1 MASSISNDEFA
12 SGFVTLIGQFK
23 ANAITANAF
32 TASLSDLVDDW
43 DAYTPAQLASSVN
56 SFVANQRV
64 WQKELRDWWAGSVTD
79 GPFNN
84 GMFPFTNDVGVTA
97 YAPCPALLQNPV
109 LGPAG
114 QASNA
119 AATAQAAANTA
130 VAAAAGIN
138 ANTALIAQNVGWAQ
152 ANATAAAG
160 SASSATA
167 ANTSAWTAKAGA
179 DTTKTGADT
188 ANTNAQAA
196 RVAAQANATAAAGSA
211 ATAVTANT
219 NAWTAKTSVDAANV
233 AVWVGKASVDAANTS
248 AWTAKAGADTAN
260 TSAWTAKAGAD
271 SANAGAWSAKSGADT
286 ANAGA
291 NTARVGAETAN
302 TNSNAAKVGAETAN
316 TNANASKLAA
326 ANSATA
332 AAGSATTA
340 LGNAVVATT
349 QAGVAISN
357 AVAAAASAVT
367 ASTQAGIATS
377 NATISVTQAGIATN
391 SAVSAAAANTSAWLA
406 RTGAAASEAI
416 AVSNATLSTNR
427 AIAAENA
434 NVGAQSA
441 NASAWNAANAAANS
455 AAVAA
460 AVSNAASYQLRL
472 EKDQPNGYAGL
483 DGNGKIK
490 AAQFDPSVLGAL
502 SYVGTWNASTNSPAI
517 PAAASSNKGQIYKVS
532 TAGTSNVSGI
542 TDWQVGDMLL
552 SNGSTWDK
560 IDNTESVTS
569 VVGRTGAVTLTKTD
583 VGLSNVDNTSDANK
597 PLSNAEVAALA
608 LKLDIASKATPTEAA
623 VGTDDA
629 KFMTPLKVAY
639 AIGNAT
645 ISQAQVSGLSTA
657 LTGKV
662 NVSTVGAANGVATL
676 DATTKLPVAQ
686 LPTHTH
692 AISDVT
698 NLQTN
703 LDAKLSTANAATLY
717 QAVSAKAVANG
728 YASLDA
734 SAKLPVAQLPTH
746 THVIADVTN
755 LQASL
760 DAKLS
765 ITNATVYQLTSAK
778 GAANGYAGLD
788 ASAKLSASNLPT
800 LTKTDVG
807 LSNVDNTAD
816 LAKPISNAT
825 QIALNAKLADGDL
838 VKADR
843 QQIVT
848 PTISGGALTLDLS
861 QGSVFSVSWNANI
874 TSISITN
881 APTGSVSFT
890 LILTGAGGSSVTWN
904 TTTFKFPGGTAPTL
918 ISTTGAMNYLA
929 LNTLNQGTRV
939 NVFFSGATI

>member
-1 MASSISNDEFA
+1 MATSISTDFFA
-12 SGFVTLIGQFK
+12 SGFVNLIGQFK

-32 TASLSDLVDDW
+32 ASSLTDLIGDW
-43 DAYTPAQLASSVN
+43 DGVTPTELATAVN
-56 SFVANQRV
+56 SFRADQRV
-64 WQKELRDWWAGSVTD
+64 WQKELRDWWAGGPTD

-109 LGPAG
+109 LGPA
-114 QASNA
+114 AWANA
-119 AATAQAAANTA
+119 AAIRAENAANATA
-130 VAAAAGIN
+130 TMANAIVVNTNAIN
-138 ANTALIAQNVGWAQ
+138 AAVTAAQ
-152 ANATAAAG
+152 ANATIATTQAT
-160 SASSATA
+160 SATT
-167 ANTSAWTAKAGA
+167 ANTNAWTAKAGA
-179 DTTKTGADT
+179 DAAKTGADT

-196 RVAAQANATAAAGSA
+196 RVAAQANATISTAQAASAG
-211 ATAVTANT
+211 TANT
-219 NAWTAKTSVDAANV
+219 NAWAAKTSVDAANV
-233 AVWVGKASVDAANTS
+233 SVWVGKASVDAANTS
-248 AWTAKAGADTAN
+248 AWTAKTGADSAN

-271 SANAGAWSAKSGADT
+271 NANTGAWSAKAGADT
-286 ANAGA
+286 ANTGA
-291 NTARVGAETAN
+291 NAARVGAETAN
-302 TNSNAAKVGAETAN
+302 TNANVAKVGAETAN
-316 TNANASKLAA
+316 TNATASKNAA

-340 LGNAVVATT
+340 QGNATVATT
-349 QAGVAISN
+349 QANIAIGN

-367 ASTQAGIATS
+367 ATTQAGIATG

-391 SAVSAAAANTSAWLA
+391 SAVSAAAANTSAWTA
-406 RTGAAASEAI
+406 RAGAAASEAI
-416 AVSNATLSTNR
+416 AVANATLSTNR

-441 NASAWNAANAAANS
+441 NASAWLAANAAANS

-490 AAQFDPSVLGAL
+490 AAQFDASILGAMT
-502 SYVGTWNASTNSPAI
+502 YVGVWNASTNSPTI
-517 PAAASSNKGQIYKVS
+517 PAASTANKGQFYKVS
-532 TAGTSNVSGI
+532 TAGTTNVSGI
-542 TDWQVGDMLL
+542 TDWQVGDWIV
-552 SNGSTWDK
+552 SNGSSWDK
-560 IDNTESVTS
+560 IDNTDSVTS
-569 VVGRTGAVTLTKTD
+569 VAGRTGAVTLTKSD
-583 VGLSNVDNTSDANK
+583 VGLSNVDNTSDAAK
-597 PLSNAEVAALA
+597 PVSNAAAAAIA

-629 KFMTPLKVAY
+629 KYMTPLKVAY

-645 ISQAQVSGLSTA
+645 VTQAQVSGLSTA
-657 LTGKV
+657 LTAKV

-686 LPTHTH
+686 LPSHTH
-692 AISDVT
+692 VIADVT

-734 SAKLPVAQLPTH
+734 SAKLPVAQLPSH

-765 ITNATVYQLTSAK
+765 IANAGVYQLTSAK

-788 ASAKLSASNLPT
+788 ASAKLSASVLPT

-807 LSNVDNTAD
+807 LSNVDNTSD
-816 LAKPISNAT
+816 LAKPISNAVS
-825 QIALNAKLADGDL
+825 IALAGKLADGDL

-861 QGSVFSVSWNANI
+861 QGSVFNVSWNANI
-874 TSISITN
+874 TSISVTN

-890 LILTGAGGSSVTWN
+890 LILTGAGGASVTWN

-918 ISTTGAMNYLA
+918 ISTTGAMNYLSM
-929 LNTLNQGTRV
+929 NTLNQGTRV